1 MQHRACQIYKS
12 VLFDSAV
19 VHLPYPRPKTIKYE
33 VNINLAPQIIYL
45 SNWQEVTFD
54 AIDQWQ

>member
-12 VLFDSAV
+12 VLFDSV
-19 VHLPYPRPKTIKYE
+19 VVRLPYPRPKTIKYE
-33 VNINLAPQIIYL
+33 VNINPAPQIIYL

-54 AIDQWQ
+54 AIDQ

>member
-33 VNINLAPQIIYL
+33 VNINPAPQIIYL

-54 AIDQWQ
+54 AIDQ